1 MAIYVQIDGIQG
13 DATHETH
20 KKWVD
25 VAAMNWGVHRAVTTP
40 SGSAQNR
47 EASEPVVGEVH
58 LTKSMDGSSLKFFEA
73 AATGNQG
80 KTVTIHLVTTGSPG
94 STYMEYK
101 LTNALVSGYQV
112 NTQGD
117 RPVEEITL
125 NFTKVD
131 LKYTTY
137 DENHKPVNN
146 QVASYD
152 IATTKKG

>member
-13 DATHETH
+13 DATQENH
-20 KKWVD
+20 KKWMD
-25 VAAMNWGVHRAVTTP
+25 VASLNWGVHRAVSTP
-40 SGSAQNR
+40 SGSSQNR
-47 EASEPVVGEVH
+47 EASEPVIGEIR
-58 LTKSMDGSSLKFFEA
+58 LTKAMDGASLKLFEA

-80 KTVTIHLVTTGSPG
+80 KAVTIHLVTTGSPG

-112 NTQGD
+112 NTTGD
-117 RPVEEITL
+117 RPVEEVTL

-137 DENHKPVNN
+137 DENHKPVSN

-152 IATTKKG
+152 VGTTLRG